1 MYKLTTDELH
11 LSIWDLFQ
19 VSTLVNKTR
28 APSHQTSPI
37 EESYRLCLIDLSPT
51 PHKHLTTFLSTHLFP
66 LVFSTLDILFFFCS
80 IAFSS
85 LSHRAYDGVITP
97 PLLQI
102 DVVRISSIVMRDEI
116 RSCCLRTTTF
126 IKKAT
131 AFIVTHVGLCF
142 MVAVYAVV
150 GAFMFQAIEYPKE
163 MEFQGHIKNDTWNVV
178 HELYDFINNST
189 VIEEAEVKTKAHH
202 LFKHYEKLLVEAVN
216 FEGYDEHDDIRPTY
230 QWTFSGALLYSIT
243 VFTTIGYGHICP
255 KTDTGRLMTIFYAMV
270 GIPLMLLCLA
280 NIAETLAQ
288 IFTYIYFKVCCAYC
302 RWQRNRRRIRRAAL
316 SFRYHPNAA
325 VNNIRRAQS
334 SRSNQRYN
342 NVRRHASLNRG
353 RGRYADTKSVRS
365 FGRPQEGSRHE
376 QRYDT
381 ISLPGRRKI
390 SHTRSPNGTISKNT
404 FTKNG
409 RYNLQKSNTA
419 MNIEQFNMHD
429 LDDKRHRR
437 RKHRLTASESPAR
450 DYKGG
455 IPVRAHHDDG
465 ATEMKVYSASSFH
478 DMPHERRRRRPE
490 ESTSNV
496 PNVVISRTRDDEVKG
511 GSDVE
516 RTEETSVQLSFS
528 DDDDIDRKPSAR
540 DPTDMARDLVR
551 DMSRELRDHPYHPP
565 LKQPSMDSSLSRRI
579 REFDGRSYRSDRSER
594 SDEMSL
600 HSMRRQGYGH
610 SKEKM
615 PVSVGICIVFAFI
628 SGGAVLFSWWEGW
641 NPFDG
646 AYYCF
651 ITLSTIGFGDIV
663 PGQALDEGSQEKL
676 VVCALYLLFGMAL
689 IAMCFKLMQD
699 DVVQKARWLGQKIG
713 ILAARPMELSEVI
726 ARHAYFIFGA
736 AGSVTGAPSVREELS
751 DSESEIDDDM
761 IEEDDEDM
769 SEERTD
775 QARSFCCY
783 WVAVRKNDSS

>member
-1 MYKLTTDELH
+1 ML
-11 LSIWDLFQ
+11 
-19 VSTLVNKTR
+19 
-28 APSHQTSPI
+28 
-37 EESYRLCLIDLSPT
+37 EET
-51 PHKHLTTFLSTHLFP
+51 
-66 LVFSTLDILFFFCS
+66 
-80 IAFSS
+80 
-85 LSHRAYDGVITP
+85 G
-97 PLLQI
+97 
-102 DVVRISSIVMRDEI
+102 E
-116 RSCCLRTTTF
+116 
-126 IKKAT
+126 AT
-131 AFIVTHVGLCF
+131 AFIITHVGLCF

-288 IFTYIYFKVCCAYC
+288 YAVHTVDGSAIVDGFDEPRCHSDITRMRLSIILDEASFHTKISSFTSYRKKYSEYEKV
-302 RWQRNRRRIRRAAL
+302 
-316 SFRYHPNAA
+316 S
-325 VNNIRRAQS
+325 AQS

-365 FGRPQEGSRHE
+365 FGRSQEGSRHE

-490 ESTSNV
+490 EGTSNV

-511 GSDVE
+511 GSDIE

-528 DDDDIDRKPSAR
+528 DDDDIDRKPSSR

-551 DMSRELRDHPYHPP
+551 DMGRELRDHPYHPP

-713 ILAARPMELSEVI
+713 ILAARPMELTEVI

-775 QARSFCCY
+775 QACSFRCYLMQTSVRYRLDRRNATMTSRSILHHIE
-783 WVAVRKNDSS
+783 NTLIDDSGKGSPETYHPRELAIFKSWRCMSVN

>member
-1 MYKLTTDELH
+1 
-11 LSIWDLFQ
+11 S
-19 VSTLVNKTR
+19 
-28 APSHQTSPI
+28 
-37 EESYRLCLIDLSPT
+37 
-51 PHKHLTTFLSTHLFP
+51 
-66 LVFSTLDILFFFCS
+66 
-80 IAFSS
+80 
-85 LSHRAYDGVITP
+85 
-97 PLLQI
+97 
-102 DVVRISSIVMRDEI
+102 
-116 RSCCLRTTTF
+116 
-126 IKKAT
+126 T
-131 AFIVTHVGLCF
+131 AFIITHVGLCF

-189 VIEEAEVKTKAHH
+189 VIEEAEVKTKAHR
-202 LFKHYEKLLVEAVN
+202 LLKHYEKLLVEAVN
-216 FEGYDEHDDIRPTY
+216 FEGYDEHDDLRPTY

-255 KTDTGRLMTIFYAMV
+255 KTDIGRLMTILYAMV

-288 IFTYIYFKVCCAYC
+288 IFTYIYFKLCCAYC
-302 RWQRNRRRIRRAAL
+302 RWQQKRRRIRRAAL
-316 SFRYHPNAA
+316 SFRYHPNAN

-334 SRSNQRYN
+334 GRSAQRYTT
-342 NVRRHASLNRG
+342 VRRHPSLNRS

-365 FGRPQEGSRHE
+365 FGRVQEGSRHE
-376 QRYDT
+376 MQRFDT

-390 SHTRSPNGTISKNT
+390 SHSRSPNGTISRNT
-404 FTKNG
+404 FSKNSG
-409 RYNLQKSNTA
+409 RYHLQKSNTA
-419 MNIEQFNMHD
+419 VNIEQMTLHD

-437 RKHRLTASESPAR
+437 RKLRTTASESPAR
-450 DYKGG
+450 DFKGG

-465 ATEMKVYSASSFH
+465 GTEMKVYSASSFH
-478 DMPHERRRRRPE
+478 EIPHEKRRRKPE
-490 ESTSNV
+490 EGTSNV
-496 PNVVISRTRDDEVKG
+496 PNVVISRSRDDEVKAH
-511 GSDVE
+511 SDVE

-528 DDDDIDRKPSAR
+528 DDDEIDRKPTHPREQS
-540 DPTDMARDLVR
+540 
-551 DMSRELRDHPYHPP
+551 DMSRDVGREVVREESRDGRGERYPHGPA
-565 LKQPSMDSSLSRRI
+565 KQPSMDSSLSRRL

-600 HSMRRQGYGH
+600 RSMRRQGYGH

-713 ILAARPMELSEVI
+713 ILAPSVEVSEAI
-726 ARHAYFIFGA
+726 ARHAFFIFGA
-736 AGSVTGAPSVREELS
+736 ATAVEKVREEHS
-751 DSESEIDDDM
+751 ESESEIEDDM

-775 QARSFCCY
+775 QDKRTISSGSSKRDDDITLHPSSSRH
-783 WVAVRKNDSS
+783 RKSPRRR

>member
-1 MYKLTTDELH
+1 
-11 LSIWDLFQ
+11 
-19 VSTLVNKTR
+19 
-28 APSHQTSPI
+28 
-37 EESYRLCLIDLSPT
+37 
-51 PHKHLTTFLSTHLFP
+51 
-66 LVFSTLDILFFFCS
+66 
-80 IAFSS
+80 
-85 LSHRAYDGVITP
+85 
-97 PLLQI
+97 
-102 DVVRISSIVMRDEI
+102 MRDEI

-126 IKKAT
+126 IKRAT

-189 VIEEAEVKTKAHH
+189 VIEEAEVKSKAHR
-202 LFKHYEKLLVEAVN
+202 LLKHYEKLLVEAVN
-216 FEGYDEHDDIRPTY
+216 FEGYDEHDDTRPTY

-255 KTDTGRLMTIFYAMV
+255 KTDTGRLMTIIYAMI

-325 VNNIRRAQS
+325 VNNVRRVQS

-342 NVRRHASLNRG
+342 NVRRHPSLNRG
-353 RGRYADTKSVRS
+353 RSRFTDTKSVRS
-365 FGRPQEGSRHE
+365 FGRSQEARHE
-376 QRYDT
+376 AQRYDT

-390 SHTRSPNGTISKNT
+390 SHSRSPNGTISRNT
-404 FTKNG
+404 FAKNGSG
-409 RYNLQKSNTA
+409 RYNLQKSNTT
-419 MNIEQFNMHD
+419 MNMEQFSMHD
-429 LDDKRHRR
+429 LDEKRYRR
-437 RKHRLTASESPAR
+437 RKQRPTASESPAR
-450 DYKGG
+450 DYRGG
-455 IPVRAHHDDG
+455 IPVRAHHDDT
-465 ATEMKVYSASSFH
+465 ATEMKVYSVSSFH
-478 DMPHERRRRRPE
+478 DISHEKRRRKPDE
-490 ESTSNV
+490 GTSNV
-496 PNVVISRTRDDEVKG
+496 PNVVISRTRDDEVKA

-516 RTEETSVQLSFS
+516 RTEETSAQLSFS
-528 DDDDIDRKPSAR
+528 DDEDVDRKPSQR
-540 DPTDMARDLVR
+540 EPNDMARDLVR
-551 DMSRELRDHPYHPP
+551 DLGRDNRDHSYHGAAM
-565 LKQPSMDSSLSRRI
+565 KQPSMDSSMSRRV

-600 HSMRRQGYGH
+600 HSIRRQGYGNN
-610 SKEKM
+610 KEKM

-676 VVCALYLLFGMAL
+676 IVCALYLLFGMAL

-713 ILAARPMELSEVI
+713 ILASQPMELSELI
-726 ARHAYFIFGA
+726 ARHAFFIFGA
-736 AGSVTGAPSVREELS
+736 TGSAAGAKPPPDPNIFTEL
-751 DSESEIDDDM
+751 
-761 IEEDDEDM
+761 
-769 SEERTD
+769 EERIPELGQLGNLFTN
-775 QARSFCCY
+775 R
-783 WVAVRKNDSS
+783 

>member
-1 MYKLTTDELH
+1 V
-11 LSIWDLFQ
+11 FQ
-19 VSTLVNKTR
+19 
-28 APSHQTSPI
+28 
-37 EESYRLCLIDLSPT
+37 
-51 PHKHLTTFLSTHLFP
+51 
-66 LVFSTLDILFFFCS
+66 
-80 IAFSS
+80 
-85 LSHRAYDGVITP
+85 
-97 PLLQI
+97 
-102 DVVRISSIVMRDEI
+102 
-116 RSCCLRTTTF
+116 
-126 IKKAT
+126 
-131 AFIVTHVGLCF
+131 
-142 MVAVYAVV
+142 
-150 GAFMFQAIEYPKE
+150 
-163 MEFQGHIKNDTWNVV
+163 VV

-189 VIEEAEVKTKAHH
+189 VIEEAEVKTKAHR
-202 LFKHYEKLLVEAVN
+202 LLKHYEKLLVEAVN
-216 FEGYDEHDDIRPTY
+216 FEGYDEHDDLRPTY

-255 KTDTGRLMTIFYAMV
+255 KTDTGRLMTILYAMV

-302 RWQRNRRRIRRAAL
+302 RWQQKRRRIRRAAL

-325 VNNIRRAQS
+325 VNNVRRAQS
-334 SRSNQRYN
+334 GRSAQRYTT
-342 NVRRHASLNRG
+342 VRRHASLNRS
-353 RGRYADTKSVRS
+353 RGRYPDTKSVRS
-365 FGRPQEGSRHE
+365 FGRNQEGSRHE
-376 QRYDT
+376 MQRFDT

-390 SHTRSPNGTISKNT
+390 SHSRSPNGTLSRNAFPKNAWCNSVLL
-404 FTKNG
+404 FNAKFFSSG

-419 MNIEQFNMHD
+419 VNIEQMTMHD

-437 RKHRLTASESPAR
+437 RKLRTTASESPAR
-450 DYKGG
+450 EFKGG
-455 IPVRAHHDDG
+455 IPVRAHHEDG

-478 DMPHERRRRRPE
+478 EIPHERRRRRPE
-490 ESTSNV
+490 EGTSNV
-496 PNVVISRTRDDEVKG
+496 PNVVISRSRDDEVKAH
-511 GSDVE
+511 SDVE

-528 DDDDIDRKPSAR
+528 DDDEIDRKPQSR
-540 DPTDMARDLVR
+540 DPNDMVRDLGREVTR
-551 DMSRELRDHPYHPP
+551 EESREGRGDRYQHGPS
-565 LKQPSMDSSLSRRI
+565 KQPSMDSSMSEACKHFRLRD
-579 REFDGRSYRSDRSER
+579 FDGRSYRSDRSER

-713 ILAARPMELSEVI
+713 ILGE
-726 ARHAYFIFGA
+726 
-736 AGSVTGAPSVREELS
+736 S
-751 DSESEIDDDM
+751 DSYLKFIW
-761 IEEDDEDM
+761 
-769 SEERTD
+769 
-775 QARSFCCY
+775 SF
-783 WVAVRKNDSS
+783 

>member
-1 MYKLTTDELH
+1 
-11 LSIWDLFQ
+11 
-19 VSTLVNKTR
+19 
-28 APSHQTSPI
+28 
-37 EESYRLCLIDLSPT
+37 
-51 PHKHLTTFLSTHLFP
+51 
-66 LVFSTLDILFFFCS
+66 
-80 IAFSS
+80 
-85 LSHRAYDGVITP
+85 
-97 PLLQI
+97 
-102 DVVRISSIVMRDEI
+102 
-116 RSCCLRTTTF
+116 
-126 IKKAT
+126 
-131 AFIVTHVGLCF
+131 

-178 HELYDFINNST
+178 HELYDFINNSS
-189 VIEEAEVKTKAHH
+189 VIEEAEVKTKAHR
-202 LFKHYEKLLVEAVN
+202 LLKHYEKLLVEAVN
-216 FEGYDEHDDIRPTY
+216 FEGYDEHDDIRTTY

-288 IFTYIYFKVCCAYC
+288 IFTYIYFKFCCAYC

-334 SRSNQRYN
+334 GRSTQRYTT
-342 NVRRHASLNRG
+342 VRRHASLNRG
-353 RGRYADTKSVRS
+353 RGRFADTKSVRS
-365 FGRPQEGSRHE
+365 FGRNQEGRHE
-376 QRYDT
+376 MHRFDT
-381 ISLPGRRKI
+381 MSLPGRRKI
-390 SHTRSPNGTISKNT
+390 SHSRSPNGTITRNAFS
-404 FTKNG
+404 KNG
-409 RYNLQKSNTA
+409 RYHLQKSNTA
-419 MNIEQFNMHD
+419 MNIEQMHMHE

-437 RKHRLTASESPAR
+437 RKLRTTASESPAR

-455 IPVRAHHDDG
+455 IPVRAHHDEG
-465 ATEMKVYSASSFH
+465 ASEMKVYSASSFH
-478 DMPHERRRRRPE
+478 EIPHERRKPD

-496 PNVVISRTRDDEVKG
+496 PNVVISRSRDDEVKAA
-511 GSDVE
+511 SDVE
-516 RTEETSVQLSFS
+516 RTEETSLSFS
-528 DDDDIDRKPSAR
+528 DDDEIDRKPI
-540 DPTDMARDLVR
+540 T
-551 DMSRELRDHPYHPP
+551 RDHPDVSRDVRETGRETARDAREHYHQGPM
-565 LKQPSMDSSLSRRI
+565 KQPSMDSSMSRRL

-594 SDEMSL
+594 SDEMSI
-600 HSMRRQGYGH
+600 HSLRRQ
-610 SKEKM
+610 EKM

-713 ILAARPMELSEVI
+713 ILGRPIELSEMI

-736 AGSVTGAPSVREELS
+736 TTAAEARIGLFPLPAFVSEVNELRGCTR
-751 DSESEIDDDM
+751 D
-761 IEEDDEDM
+761 
-769 SEERTD
+769 
-775 QARSFCCY
+775 
-783 WVAVRKNDSS
+783 